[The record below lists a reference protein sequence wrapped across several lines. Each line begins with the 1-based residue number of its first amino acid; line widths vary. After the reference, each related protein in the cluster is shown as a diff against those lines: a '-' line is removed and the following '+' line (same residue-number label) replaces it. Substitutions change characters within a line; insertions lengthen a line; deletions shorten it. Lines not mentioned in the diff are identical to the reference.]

1 MNDARDAG
9 AAAFKV
15 DRVQKHS
22 YAFKSENKF
31 AYLADKNHAIPVNVY
46 IGVDLAATASET
58 SDYQVIL
65 VMAIDSNQNRYVLE
79 YFRERIPTFD
89 VPAKIIE
96 MTKKYHP
103 VKRVTIETVAA
114 QEMVRDMVTRLS
126 AKERRLMPGVF
137 KGVKPPP
144 GIKKQDRL
152 ETTLGPII
160 NSKKLY
166 IREEMTELVDEI
178 FEHPKPRNDDLMD
191 GLYYADYFARSPK
204 SKKMDVDDYEE
215 ALEERIQRPTA
226 KVYNWITGSKI

>member
-1 MNDARDAG
+1 
-9 AAAFKV
+9 
-15 DRVQKHS
+15 
-22 YAFKSENKF
+22 
-31 AYLADKNHAIPVNVY
+31 
-46 IGVDLAATASET
+46 
-58 SDYQVIL
+58 
-65 VMAIDSNQNRYVLE
+65 
-79 YFRERIPTFD
+79 
-89 VPAKIIE
+89 
-96 MTKKYHP
+96 
-103 VKRVTIETVAA
+103 
-114 QEMVRDMVTRLS
+114 MVTRLS

-191 GLYYADYFARSPK
+191 GLYYADYYARPPK

-215 ALEERIQRPTA
+215 AIEEQQRKPVQ
-226 KVYNWITGSKI
+226 KVYNWITGSKL